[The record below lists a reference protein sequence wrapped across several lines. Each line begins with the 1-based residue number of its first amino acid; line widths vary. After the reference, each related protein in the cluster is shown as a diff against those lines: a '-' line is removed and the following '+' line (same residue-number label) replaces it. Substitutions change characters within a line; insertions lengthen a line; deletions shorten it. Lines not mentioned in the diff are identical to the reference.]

1 MSTNDDSASR
11 RGRRADQGAPD
22 RRAPNRQDRDGRW
35 DQSSSRERDA
45 GDPYFDQGGREN
57 QPPRGGS
64 YSGFSRH
71 SYAPPVPPRQ
81 EPAAPPPQQQRAF
94 DPPPP
99 AAPQNYYPEP
109 IQRGEPARPYVEP
122 APAYAPPPGYEPDL
136 PNLGYN
142 DTGRDDLFARESAP
156 SNYDPY
162 GSQGGGYQNDPYDQH
177 QQAAR
182 QSMAQP
188 ASGRRED
195 PAYYQREAPPSPL
208 DDYERS
214 FAARVATQ
222 ESQASRFF
230 LPEEQPAQRLPQP
243 ERGYP
248 PVTQPPTDRGY
259 APQQQYQAGGFNQNP
274 ETYGHDNYDPRYA
287 PQESWGSD
295 ENAFH
300 GDDIRGGLP
309 QRVPH
314 GDELDEDFF
323 ADEDEL
329 DHDGHAGSPRRGRK
343 KLIAVALV
351 GAIGLGGAGAY
362 AYKMVKGGVESATP
376 LIRADNRPSKEMPG
390 NPGGRQFPNGEKA
403 IYDRLTPDGPQ
414 TRTASFAPSGPITP
428 AFAPAPA
435 TGNSL
440 EDRIEEALK
449 KTQRTGDAPPAPS
462 GRPGAD
468 LPTVVQSER
477 YGPDGRRID
486 AGRPM
491 VTPNIVNVNGGQLPP
506 PFGNA
511 ASPPMTA
518 QMPAAAFRP
527 TPVPGAPPAQQ
538 FSSAAPA
545 APRSAPARIASIS
558 PATEPAA
565 AAAPPGFYVSLKS
578 APDEKAIQRDI
589 PSLTDKYKGVLG
601 DVQIISKIADL
612 GAKGITFRAAAGPL
626 GSQQEA
632 SELCQKIKGVG
643 GEKACFVTK

>member
-35 DQSSSRERDA
+35 DQSSSRDRDA
-45 GDPYFDQGGREN
+45 GESYYEQGNRDN
-57 QPPRGGS
+57 QPPRNAA

-81 EPAAPPPQQQRAF
+81 EPVAPPPQQRAF

-99 AAPQNYYPEP
+99 PVVPQNYYPEP
-109 IQRGEPARPYVEP
+109 RNEAPRQYVEP
-122 APAYAPPPGYEPDL
+122 APAYAPQPSYEPDL
-136 PNLGYN
+136 PNIGYN
-142 DTGRDDLFARESAP
+142 DAGRDDLFGREPAP
-156 SNYDPY
+156 PTYDPY
-162 GSQGGGYQNDPYDQH
+162 ASQAAGYQNDPYQH
-177 QQAAR
+177 QR
-182 QSMAQP
+182 QGMAPP
-188 ASGRRED
+188 APGRRD
-195 PAYYQREAPPSPL
+195 DQAYYQHEAPPSPL

-230 LPEEQPAQRLPQP
+230 LPEEQPAQRMPQP
-243 ERGYP
+243 
-248 PVTQPPTDRGY
+248 GY
-259 APQQQYQAGGFNQNP
+259 APVQPPAAHAPQPQYQPAAYNP
-274 ETYGHDNYDPRYA
+274 SPDPREAYGHDQYDPRYA

-295 ENAFH
+295 DGFH
-300 GDDIRGGLP
+300 GEDIRGGLP

-329 DHDGHAGSPRRGRK
+329 DHDGHVGAPKRGRK
-343 KLIAVALV
+343 KLIAAALV
-351 GAIGLGGAGAY
+351 GAIGIGGAGAY
-362 AYKMVKGGVESATP
+362 AYKTVKGGGDVATP
-376 LIRADNRPSKEMPG
+376 VIRADNRPSKEMPG

-403 IYDRLTPDGPQ
+403 IYDRLTPDGT
-414 TRTASFAPSGPITP
+414 TRTASFTPSAAPTP

-435 TGNSL
+435 AGNSL

-486 AGRPM
+486 DGRPM
-491 VTPNIVNVNGGQLPP
+491 VTPNIASLNGGQLPP

-511 ASPPMTA
+511 VTPPMNA
-518 QMPAAAFRP
+518 QPPAAPFRP
-527 TPVPGAPPAQQ
+527 SPVPGTPPAQQ
-538 FSSAAPA
+538 FSSMAPA
-545 APRSAPARIASIS
+545 AAPPTPRSAPAKIASIA
-558 PATEPAA
+558 PAAEPVA

-589 PSLTDKYKGVLG
+589 PSLTDKYKSVLG
-601 DVQIISKIADL
+601 DVQIVTKIADL
-612 GAKGITFRAAAGPL
+612 GAKGITYRAAAGPL

-643 GEKACFVTK
+643 GDKACFVTK